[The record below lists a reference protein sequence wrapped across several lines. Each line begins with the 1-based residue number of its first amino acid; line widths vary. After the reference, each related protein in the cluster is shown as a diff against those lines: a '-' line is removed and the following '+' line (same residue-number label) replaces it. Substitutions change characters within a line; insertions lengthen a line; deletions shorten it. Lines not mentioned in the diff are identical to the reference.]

1 MSLSSVPS
9 CDLPRRDEVD
19 RERER
24 QVFAFIEAL
33 FLKLELTEVYSRYGV
48 LGLRVKVAV
57 LGQLM
62 QKHCPELHNHMTNEG
77 ITPEVF
83 GISWI
88 QTLFLYVEAMPAATI
103 DRIWDIFIF
112 ESKWDIIY
120 SVALA
125 ILKLSENMLFNK
137 CIDEIVGYFNNFPD
151 STVLDEVYLLRE
163 SQLIDISTNELRDME
178 IELRKTMR

>member
-33 FLKLELTEVYSRYGV
+33 FLKLELAEVYSRYGV